1 MLRDKLKSK
10 AYFDEQV
17 EFSIETI
24 EDYLND
30 VKHNNEFS
38 AEVKMKLSFGLVDYV
53 VRLLHERYSR
63 GDNLTELKPHLLEAL
78 EYRQWQKDY
87 ADALPANEQKDRIG
101 WEEIRTDYLENWLDW
116 LAFAYCLDMGD
127 SYYTQALELIA
138 NQGLDVLFDSIALKM
153 GDTERTVSNDLL
165 FKKRFKKLHD
175 VIAAD
180 IEQQPSLM
188 KAYLDAWYKLIDS
201 PDYHLMDTDAYI
213 GYWSWEAALVVKLY
227 NIDDSSFIDHPY
239 YPKDLAH
246 FKG

>member
-1 MLRDKLKSK
+1 MLRDTLKDK
-10 AYFDEQV
+10 KYFDERVNFRAKVIDKKIQK
-17 EFSIETI
+17 IT
-24 EDYLND
+24 LNN
-30 VKHNNEFS
+30 KLTS
-38 AEVKMKLSFGLVDYV
+38 EVKMKNAF
-53 VRLLHERYSR
+53 RLNSDIIYLLQQKFAR

-127 SYYTQALELIA
+127 SYYAQALKLIA

-153 GDTERTVSNDLL
+153 GDTERAVSNDLL

-239 YPKDLAH
+239 YPKDLVH

>member
-17 EFSIETI
+17 EFSLETI

-78 EYRQWQKDY
+78 EYRQWQKNY
-87 ADALPANEQKDRIG
+87 ADSLPANEQKDRIG

-127 SYYTQALELIA
+127 RYYAQALKLIA

-153 GDTERTVSNDLL
+153 GDVKRPISDKLL
-165 FKKRFKKLHD
+165 FKKRFTKLYD
-175 VIAAD
+175 VIIAEPD
-180 IEQQPSLM
+180 QQSSLM
-188 KAYLDAWYKLIDS
+188 KAYLDAWYELIDS

-239 YPKDLAH
+239 YPKDLVH

>member
-1 MLRDKLKSK
+1 MLRDTLKDK
-10 AYFDEQV
+10 KYFDERVNFRAKVIDKKIQK
-17 EFSIETI
+17 IT
-24 EDYLND
+24 LNN
-30 VKHNNEFS
+30 KLTS
-38 AEVKMKLSFGLVDYV
+38 EVKMKNAF
-53 VRLLHERYSR
+53 RLNSDIIYLLQQKFAR

-153 GDTERTVSNDLL
+153 GDVERPISDKLL
-165 FKKRFKKLHD
+165 FKKRFTKLYD
-175 VIAAD
+175 VIIAEPD
-180 IEQQPSLM
+180 QQPSLM
-188 KAYLDAWYKLIDS
+188 KAYLDAWYELIDS

-239 YPKDLAH
+239 YPKDLVH